1 MIILESYESG
11 FRQHE
16 RIIMIEQLSLF
27 PFLETQESPR
37 PPDFIPVYM
46 PSLDGREEKY
56 VLDAVRSGW
65 ISSLGQYVT
74 QFEQQFAR
82 FCGVDHAVSVSNG
95 TVALHLALHAL
106 GIGPGDEVIVPSL
119 TFVASAN
126 AVAYTG
132 ARPVFA
138 DVDPQTWCIDPDD
151 AARLVTPRTRAI
163 MPVHLYGHP
172 AAMGE
177 INALAARH
185 GLHVIEDAAEAHGAQ
200 VDGRTVGGLGRIGS
214 FSFYA
219 NKIIT
224 TGEGGMLTT
233 DDAALAAR
241 CRLLRDHAMP
251 PQRRYWHE
259 EIGFNY
265 RMTNLQAAV
274 GVAQM
279 ERIDS
284 FIRRK
289 RRIAALYSEHLCDTA
304 GVVLPVERPGCRNVY
319 WMYSVLIEPPY
330 GRSRD
335 ELIVLLRNRGIDS
348 RPFFHPLDTLPPY
361 RGERV
366 CRVAQRLSTAGL
378 NLPSFPGLTDSQV
391 VYVAETIAAL
401 AAEQPAGGAQ
411 RGEWSN

>member
-1 MIILESYESG
+1 MIA
-11 FRQHE
+11 
-16 RIIMIEQLSLF
+16 MIEQLPLF
-27 PFLETQESPR
+27 PYLEAQESQR
-37 PPDFIPVYM
+37 PPDFIPVYA
-46 PSLDGREEKY
+46 PSLDGHEEKY

-74 QFEQQFAR
+74 RFEEQFAA
-82 FCGVDHAVSVSNG
+82 FCGVPHAVSVSNG

-126 AVAYTG
+126 AVRYTG
-132 ARPVFA
+132 ATPIFA
-138 DVDPQTWCIDPDD
+138 DVDPETWCIDVED
-151 AARLVTPRTRAI
+151 ARRLVNARTKAI

-172 AAMGE
+172 APMPAV
-177 INALAARH
+177 NDLAAAY
-185 GLHVIEDAAEAHGAQ
+185 GLHVVEDAAEAHGAAIA
-200 VDGRTVGGLGRIGS
+200 GRMVGGWGNVGT

-233 DDAALAAR
+233 GDAELAAR
-241 CRLLRDHAMP
+241 CRMLRDHAMP
-251 PQRRYWHE
+251 PQKRYWHE

-279 ERIDS
+279 ERINS

-289 RRIAALYSEHLCDTA
+289 RHIAALYREHLDGLP
-304 GVVLPVERPGCRNVY
+304 GVQLPVERLDCTNVF
-319 WMYSVLIEPPY
+319 WMYSILVQPPFAH
-330 GRSRD
+330 SRD
-335 ELIVLLRNRGIDS
+335 QLIVALRSRGIDS

-361 RGERV
+361 RSDVVRP
-366 CRVAQRLSTAGL
+366 VAQRLSESGI
-378 NLPSFPGLTDSQV
+378 NLPSAPSLTDEQV
-391 VYVAETIAAL
+391 AYIAASIREL
-401 AAEQPAGGAQ
+401 A
-411 RGEWSN
+411 R